1 MPTLPLH
8 MRRAGFD
15 PAPELSAQRDE
26 GVRLVDVP
34 QGDRVW
40 LVTRIADVR
49 EVLGDPRRFGNSPH
63 HVVPGAPALSE
74 EELAA
79 VRPGNPLAFDPP
91 EHTRLRRLVAGE
103 FTGRR
108 MRWLEPRVHEVVRD
122 RLDALERGGPPADL
136 VTGFALPVPALV
148 ICEMLGVPF
157 ADRDAFQDR
166 YARFFDV
173 TLASEERLGIAL
185 ESRAYLAELAR
196 RARSAPGDDLLGTL
210 VRSDLGED
218 EVVGLADLLL
228 LAGHETT
235 ANMLSLGVATLLAEP
250 DRRARLLAAPEV
262 VVEELLRWLTVVP
275 TGVPR
280 IALVETE
287 LGGRAVLPGDL
298 VICSLPAA
306 NRDPELVPDP
316 DALDL
321 GRQAGSHVA
330 FGHGVHHCLG
340 APLARMEMRIAFQAL
355 LTRFPDLRVVSTDL
369 VFRSEQ
375 AVYGLDE
382 LLVEW

>member
-8 MRRAGFD
+8 MRRVGFD
-15 PAPELSAQRDE
+15 PAPELSAERDA
-26 GVRLVDVP
+26 GVRLVDAP

-49 EVLGDPRRFGNSPH
+49 EVLGDPSRFGNSPH

-122 RLDALERGGPPADL
+122 RLDALERGGPPADV
-136 VTGFALPVPALV
+136 VTGFALPIPALV
-148 ICEMLGVPF
+148 ICELLGVPY

-166 YARFFDV
+166 YNRFFD
-173 TLASEERLGIAL
+173 TALSPEARLALAL
-185 ESRAYLAELAR
+185 ESRAYLAELTR

-210 VRSDLGED
+210 VRSDLADE

-235 ANMLSLGVATLLAEP
+235 ANMLSLGVAALLAEP
-250 DRRARLLAAPEV
+250 DRRARALAAPEAA
-262 VVEELLRWLTVVP
+262 VEELLRWLTVVH
-275 TGVPR
+275 TVVPR

-298 VICSLPAA
+298 LVCSLPAA
-306 NRDPELVPDP
+306 NRDPELVPEP
-316 DALDL
+316 DELDL
-321 GRQAGSHVA
+321 GRGSSSHVA

-355 LTRFPDLRVVSTDL
+355 LTRFPGLRVVSPEL
-369 VFRSEQ
+369 RFRSEQ
-375 AVYGLDE
+375 IVYGLDE